1 MPQLFLYVWQNSED
15 VSAISIFLDNSGD
28 VSIVSISFEESRGC
42 LSCFYIF
49 GRVLRMPQLF
59 LYFGW
64 NSGDVS
70 AGFMFLVESWG

>member
-1 MPQLFLYVWQNSED
+1 MSQLFLY
-15 VSAISIFLDNSGD
+15 ILDNSGD